1 MTFYANGQLVC
12 LEKINNE
19 KSALWGGFKRKD
31 KEVGTT
37 TYIPLYLYRQKN
49 SKELQVY

>member
-1 MTFYANGQLVC
+1 MTFYANGKLVC

-31 KEVGTT
+31 KGVGT
-37 TYIPLYLYRQKN
+37 YNLHSAISVSPKR
-49 SKELQVY
+49 